1 MRIIAGAYKGRRLV
15 SPKNDLVR
23 PTSDQVREFIFSV
36 IGEDIKGSAVLDL
49 FAGTGALGLESKSRG
64 ASDVVF
70 VDLSR
75 QSLEIVRKN
84 CELVGLKAEIIK
96 GDAAK
101 VLVSRQAIGAF
112 DYIFCDPPY
121 LYAEFALILE
131 KIREFNRLKAG
142 GQVIYESS
150 SRSEAPRVAGLSI
163 VKQKKM
169 GDTQVT
175 FYLLD

>member
-23 PTSDQVREFIFSV
+23 PTSDRVREFIFSI
-36 IGEDIKGSAVLDL
+36 IGEDIQGSAVLDL
-49 FAGTGALGLESKSRG
+49 FAGTSALGLEAKSRG
-64 ASDVVF
+64 AADVVF
-70 VDLSR
+70 VDAAR
-75 QSLEIVRKN
+75 QSLDIVRKN
-84 CELVGLKAEIIK
+84 CELVGLQAGIIK

-101 VLVSRQAIGAF
+101 VLGSGQLSGSF

-121 LYAEFALILE
+121 LYAEFELILA
-131 KIREFNRLKAG
+131 KIREFKRLNAG
-142 GQVIYESS
+142 GQVVYESS
-150 SRSEAPRVAGLSI
+150 SRSDAPHVAGFII

-175 FYLLD
+175 FYLLE